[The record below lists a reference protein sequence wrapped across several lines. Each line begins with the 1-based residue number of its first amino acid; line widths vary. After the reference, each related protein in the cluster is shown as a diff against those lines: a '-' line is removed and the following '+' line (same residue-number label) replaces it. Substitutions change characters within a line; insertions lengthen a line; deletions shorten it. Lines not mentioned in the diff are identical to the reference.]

1 CSLSVVP
8 DKPGVDD
15 RAFVPEDKFRD
26 LEHPQGKGRRPIA
39 IVPGVDTQ
47 PFVSPDKFR
56 NLDHVPTSMKPEE
69 VPIEAMRPP
78 RVIV

>member
-1 CSLSVVP
+1 
-8 DKPGVDD
+8 
-15 RAFVPEDKFRD
+15 DKFRD

-56 NLDHVPTSMKPEE
+56 NLDHVPSSMKPEE

-78 RVIV
+78 